1 MAEAQAPNRG
11 SSEPLVGAM
20 QRMPRVYRELL
31 RIVALTLLALLAYE
45 FARHWRAWL
54 HGRLFPSLLLWIAF
68 NAYWSIAGKNSA
80 PAKKSESA
88 KSQGIHQLMTNLAIF
103 VLFLPLPGLTRY
115 FEPGQ
120 LGYLVW
126 VGAAVQSAFL
136 LMAIWARRALGRNWA
151 SAVRIGKG
159 HELVQSG
166 PYRVL
171 RHPIYTA
178 IIGMY
183 IGSAISS
190 GEYHALLALA
200 MIVFAY
206 LRKSKLEDELLTGTF
221 GAKFEEYK
229 KHSWALVPL
238 VH

>member
-1 MAEAQAPNRG
+1 VGEAQAARG

-20 QRMPRVYRELL
+20 QRMPRVYREFL
-31 RIVALTLLALLAYE
+31 RIVALTLLALLVYE
-45 FARHWRAWL
+45 FVVHWRAWL

-68 NAYWSIAGKNSA
+68 TTYWSIAGKNSA
-80 PAKKSESA
+80 PARKAESA

-115 FEPGQ
+115 FEPEQ
-120 LGYLVW
+120 LRYLVW
-126 VGAAVQSAFL
+126 FGVAVQAAFL

-151 SAVRIGKG
+151 SAVRIGEG

-166 PYRVL
+166 PYHML

-190 GEYHALLALA
+190 GEYHALLALV
-200 MIVFAY
+200 MIAFAY
-206 LRKSKLEDELLTGTF
+206 LRKSKLEDELLSGTF

-238 VH
+238 VY

>member
-1 MAEAQAPNRG
+1 
-11 SSEPLVGAM
+11 M
-20 QRMPRVYRELL
+20 QRMPRIYRELL
-31 RIVALTLLALLAYE
+31 RIAVLTLLIVAAYR
-45 FARHWRAWL
+45 FATHWRAWL

-68 NAYWSIAGKNSA
+68 TAYWSYAGRNSA
-80 PAKKSESA
+80 PAKKAESA

-115 FEPGQ
+115 FLPEQ
-120 LGYLVW
+120 LRYLMW
-126 VGAAVQSAFL
+126 VGVAVQTAFL
-136 LMAIWARRALGRNWA
+136 LMAIWARRVLGRNWA
-151 SAVRIGKG
+151 SAVRIGEG

-166 PYRVL
+166 PYRIV

-183 IGSAISS
+183 IGSVIAS
-190 GEYHALLALA
+190 GEYHALVALA

-206 LRKSKLEDELLTGTF
+206 LRKSHLEDELLTGAF

-229 KHSWALVPL
+229 KHTWALVPL
-238 VH
+238 VY